1 MKEGILKQN
10 STQGEDESE
19 GTDVLLRNIETDFN
33 VTHSNKIQN

>member
-1 MKEGILKQN
+1 MKEGTLKQN
-10 STQGEDESE
+10 STQGEDERE